1 MIKSILICLMWI
13 GLQPNPIIGHWIS
26 VDDATGK
33 EKSEISLYLENG
45 KLYGKIERLLLPEDQ
60 GKRCVECRGT
70 EKNQPIE
77 GLVIVKGLE
86 KEKQSWTDGTIL
98 DPANGKRYSCT
109 ISLNPDGTL
118 NVRGYLGFSILGR
131 TQIWKPVD

>member
-13 GLQPNPIIGHWIS
+13 GLQPNPIVGHWIS

-131 TQIWKPVD
+131 TQIWKPLD

>member
-1 MIKSILICLMWI
+1 MAKSILICLIWI
-13 GLQPNPIIGHWIS
+13 GLQPNPIVGKWIS

-33 EKSEISLYLENG
+33 EKSEISLYLQNG

-60 GKRCVECRGT
+60 GKRCVECKGT

-77 GLVIVKGLE
+77 GLVIVQGLE

>member
-1 MIKSILICLMWI
+1 MVLSVVMSLVWI
-13 GLQPNPIIGHWIS
+13 GLQSNPFVGHWIS
-26 VDDATGK
+26 VDDATGM

-45 KLYGKIERLLLPEDQ
+45 KLYGKVERLLLPEDQ
-60 GKRCVECRGT
+60 GKRCVECKGAD
-70 EKNQPIE
+70 KNRPIE

-98 DPANGKRYSCT
+98 DPANGKRYSCS
-109 ISLNPDGTL
+109 ISLNADGTL

-131 TQIWKPVD
+131 TQVWKPLK

>member
-13 GLQPNPIIGHWIS
+13 GLQPNPIVGHWIS